1 MVSVGVR
8 FSAVLAATGGSTT
21 GIPVPPE
28 VIDKL
33 GGRMRPPV
41 HVTIGCYAYSTTI
54 GVMNGQTL
62 IPVSAD
68 RRKQAGIAAGD
79 QIEVEVELDASR
91 VR

>member
-1 MVSVGVR
+1 VSVK
-8 FSAVLAATGGSTT
+8 FTAVLAATGGSTT

-28 VIDKL
+28 VIGRL
-33 GGRMRPPV
+33 GGGKRPAV
-41 HVTIGCYAYSTTI
+41 KVTIGSFTYRTTI

-79 QIEVEVELDASR
+79 QLHVELEPDAER
-91 VR
+91 GR

>member
-1 MVSVGVR
+1 MTVR

-28 VIDKL
+28 VIERL
-33 GGRMRPPV
+33 GGGRRPPV
-41 HVTIGCYAYSTTI
+41 KVTIGSYTYSTTI
-54 GVMNGQTL
+54 GVMKGQTL

-79 QIEVEVELDASR
+79 ELEVELEPDASR
-91 VR
+91 AR